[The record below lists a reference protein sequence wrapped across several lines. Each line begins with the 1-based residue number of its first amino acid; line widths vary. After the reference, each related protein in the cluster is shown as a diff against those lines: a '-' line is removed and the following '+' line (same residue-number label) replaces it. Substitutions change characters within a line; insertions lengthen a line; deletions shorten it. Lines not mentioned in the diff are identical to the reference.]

1 VRYRFGQ
8 TFPGDMS
15 GKSAVNEPSLGYLP
29 MYDPDMFDL
38 FNPLQRDLTAKA
50 LSRDGAELPDI
61 LCLQEI
67 ESLIALRAFNERH
80 LGGHYTRAVLID
92 SRDFRQIDVG
102 VLTTLEILSVRTHV
116 DDLDPTPDDP
126 KRPFL
131 FSRDCLEVEFALPGN
146 RQLTLFINH
155 LKSKFV
161 DPKQANTLAK
171 KKAAR
176 KRDDKYRG
184 RQAERVIALVKERFP
199 GNTFK
204 KELFAIVGDM
214 NDEPASKPLKKL
226 YANAGLEDALDRIP
240 NENDRWTHWFRSEN
254 SVSHID
260 ALLLSPMLAQQ
271 TEGVAPVV
279 ERRGIS
285 FSRVLQDGG
294 IGPKLTHFQRV
305 DDDPHPI
312 DVDFRFPRFTEV
324 DPELYASDHCPI
336 FLEIP
341 D

>member
-15 GKSAVNEPSLGYLP
+15 GKSAVNEPTLGYLP

-38 FNPLQRDLTAKA
+38 FNPLQRQLTAQA
-50 LSRDGAELPDI
+50 LSRDDSGLPDV

-67 ESLIALRAFNERH
+67 ESLIALRTFNEKH
-80 LGGHYTRAVLID
+80 LGSHYKNALLID

-102 VLTTLEILSVRTHV
+102 LLTNLELLSVRTHV
-116 DDLDPTPDDP
+116 DELDPVPDDP

-131 FSRDCLEVEFALPGN
+131 FSRDCLEIEVALPEG
-146 RQLTLFINH
+146 RRLTLFINH
-155 LKSKFV
+155 LKSKFI
-161 DPKQANTLAK
+161 DPKQADTPEK

-176 KRDDKYRG
+176 ERDDKYRG
-184 RQAERVIALVKERFP
+184 RQADRVIALLNERFP
-199 GNTFK
+199 GNAFDT
-204 KELFAIVGDM
+204 ELFAVVGDL
-214 NDEPASKPLKKL
+214 NDEPASTPLKKL
-226 YANAGLEDALDRIP
+226 YQDAGLEDAYERIP
-240 NENDRWTHWFRSEN
+240 NEQDRWTHWFRGEN

-260 ALLLSPMLAQQ
+260 AMLLSPALTQLTNGA
-271 TEGVAPVV
+271 EPKI

-285 FSRVLQDGG
+285 FARILQDGG

-305 DDDPHPI
+305 DDDPNPV
-312 DVDFRFPRFTEV
+312 DVDFRFERFDEV